1 MNFPRKLLSAAIA
14 AAFLSSAAFA
24 ADFNPGSYSASA
36 VGMKGPVTVNVTF
49 SAHKIEKVTIDP
61 NNKET
66 VGIGSVAIEKLP
78 GEIVSAQSAGVQG
91 LSGASMTSRA
101 ILQAV
106 SECIKKAGVDPLTL
120 KAKKTIEQHA
130 SKETLS
136 SDIVI
141 IGGGVAGMSA
151 AVNAADNGAKV
162 IIVEKMPFMGG
173 ASAIC
178 GGQYAIQ
185 GTKLQKQK
193 GVAND
198 PPQALVY
205 DLIGNGHNY
214 NNLSSLKTLAE
225 QSPRAADWAIDRF
238 NLNFIDQK
246 LQYRAEFQNDRS
258 LYLKNGCGPMTESLR
273 QAVKADGIQVL
284 TDTRANKLIVK
295 DGRVIGIEAQ
305 GKNGTNYTIKGKAI
319 LLATGGY
326 GANKDMLVEPLKS
339 ALYYGPVSSTG
350 DGHKMA
356 QEIGV
361 PLELMEFGKRYPNG
375 VEAAPGR
382 AASVI
387 QGNYRAWLKSGILVN
402 ANGKRVV
409 NEKASNNNIMRVL
422 EKQPRGMLFLVMDE
436 PTFNVFKAG
445 VHTLGITDD
454 QIDKWLKANGSAA
467 PIFAHGKTL
476 KEAADH
482 AKINAEELAKT
493 IDQYNEYVKAGKD
506 AEFGRPVAFMKETIK
521 KEGPYYIVEQ
531 QPRFATTMGSVKV
544 NEALQVLGKDGKA
557 IPGLYAAGEI
567 ANAVHGDDSSP
578 GMNISWGFTSGKV
591 SSENMLK
598 SIGKL
603 K

>member
-1 MNFPRKLLSAAIA
+1 MYFSKKILSAALA
-14 AAFLSSAAFA
+14 ATFLSSAALA
-24 ADFNPGSYSASA
+24 ASFNPGNYSASA
-36 VGMKGPVTVNVTF
+36 VGMKGPVTVHVTF
-49 SAHKIEKVTIDP
+49 TADKIEKISVDP

-78 GEIVSAQSAGVQG
+78 AQIISAQSTNIQGV
-91 LSGASMTSRA
+91 SGASMTSRA

-106 SECIKKAGVDPLTL
+106 SECIKQAGVDPSTL
-120 KAKKTIEQHA
+120 KAKKVDQHA
-130 SKETLS
+130 VKETLS
-136 SDIVI
+136 ADIVI

-151 AVNAADNGAKV
+151 AVNAADHGAKV
-162 IIVEKMPFMGG
+162 IIIEKMPFTGG

-185 GTKLQKQK
+185 GSKLQKQK
-193 GVAND
+193 GVEND

-238 NLNFIDQK
+238 KLHFIDQK
-246 LQYRAEFQNDRS
+246 LQYRAEFQFDRS
-258 LYLKNGCGPMTESLR
+258 LYLKNGCGPMAESLR
-273 QAVKADGIQVL
+273 QAVKADGIKVL
-284 TDTRANKLIVK
+284 TDTRANKLVVK
-295 DGRVIGIEAQ
+295 NGRVIGVQAH
-305 GKNGTNYTIKGKAI
+305 GKNGTSYLIKGNAV

-356 QEIGV
+356 EEIGV
-361 PLELMEFGKRYPNG
+361 PLELMQFGKRYPNG

-436 PTFNVFKAG
+436 STFTAFKAG
-445 VHTLGITDD
+445 VHTLGITDE
-454 QIDKWLKANGSAA
+454 QISKWLKANGSTP

-476 KEAADH
+476 KEAAEH

-506 AEFGRPVAFMKETIK
+506 AEFGRPAAFMKETIK

-544 NEALQVLGKDGKA
+544 NEALEVLGKDGKP

-598 SIGKL
+598 AIGKL